1 MLHFDCWSERFA
13 MVTATKPFSTHCDI
27 IPYPPPQTSYPPPQL
42 KKNGGVAVRS
52 GHSDSGLLLVMPRV
66 THNSKHIKK
75 NKRGRKQV
83 NVFSSF
89 SQIYRTMASKLRN
102 KSAGLKLELN
112 GCYPESDSTGNWRQD
127 IARIVNHDDDVEG
140 SDMKPNDFENAQRL
154 GEGAA
159 GTVWKVV
166 HAPTKL
172 VMAKKVY
179 SKRVFILFISLN
191 DINRLSL

>member
-1 MLHFDCWSERFA
+1 
-13 MVTATKPFSTHCDI
+13 
-27 IPYPPPQTSYPPPQL
+27 
-42 KKNGGVAVRS
+42 
-52 GHSDSGLLLVMPRV
+52 MPRV